1 MKKTAK
7 TMRIRSAIA
16 VSLLALV
23 LGAAPVQAATPLET
37 VRAEVNK
44 VLEVLR
50 NKSLK
55 EEVKRE
61 KLRALYGEMF
71 DQEELS
77 KWSLGRNW
85 NKLSESQRREFLPL
99 FQQVL
104 EKTYGDRILAYSDE
118 RIVFDKEVP
127 ISGNRVEVQTR
138 AITKSKEIPMH
149 YRVFKD
155 KSGKWKCYDVVVENV
170 SLVMNYRSQFNEI
183 LAKND
188 AEELLNILRKKVK
201 DQKS

>member
-1 MKKTAK
+1 MTSK
-7 TMRIRSAIA
+7 TMTKRLAIA

-23 LGAAPVQAATPLET
+23 LGAGPARAAAPLET

-55 EEVKRE
+55 EEAKRE
-61 KLRALYGEMF
+61 RLRVIYGEMF

-77 KWSLGRNW
+77 KWCLGRNW
-85 NKLSESQRREFLPL
+85 NRLSEDQRKEFLPL

-118 RIVFDKEVP
+118 KIVFDRELP
-127 ISGNRVEVQTR
+127 ISNNRVEV
-138 AITKSKEIPMH
+138 
-149 YRVFKD
+149 
-155 KSGKWKCYDVVVENV
+155 
-170 SLVMNYRSQFNEI
+170 
-183 LAKND
+183 
-188 AEELLNILRKKVK
+188 
-201 DQKS
+201 

>member
-1 MKKTAK
+1 MTGKTGMK
-7 TMRIRSAIA
+7 RLVIA
-16 VSLLALV
+16 LSLLLLV
-23 LGAAPVQAATPLET
+23 LGAATVYAATPLEM
-37 VRAEVNK
+37 VRTEVNK

-50 NKSLK
+50 NKSLT
-55 EEVKRE
+55 EGAKRQ
-61 KLRALYGEMF
+61 KLRVIYSEMF

-85 NKLSESQRREFLPL
+85 NTLSEAQRKEFLPL

-118 RIVFDKEVP
+118 KILFEREVP
-127 ISGNRVEVQTR
+127 IAKNRVEVQTR
-138 AITKSKEIPMH
+138 VVMNSKEVPFD

-155 KSGKWKCYDVVVENV
+155 KNGNWKVYDVVVENV

-183 LAKND
+183 LAKNTPD
-188 AEELLNILRKKVK
+188 ELLEILRKKVK
-201 DQKS
+201 GQKS

>member
-1 MKKTAK
+1 MTSK
-7 TMRIRSAIA
+7 TMTKRLAIA

-23 LGAAPVQAATPLET
+23 LGAGPALAAAPLET

-55 EEVKRE
+55 EEAKRE
-61 KLRALYGEMF
+61 RLRVIYGEMF

-77 KWSLGRNW
+77 KWCLGRNW
-85 NKLSESQRREFLPL
+85 NRLSEDQRKEFLPL

-183 LAKND
+183 LAKNSPG
-188 AEELLNILRKKVK
+188 ELLNILRKKVK